1 MMNMEHIRP
10 MLPEDWPR
18 VAEIYTQGLAVGNST
33 FERDCPSYEY
43 WDKAHL
49 QTGRLVYEEN
59 GKILGW
65 IVLSPTSARACY
77 RGVVE
82 LSIYIDLAYQRRG
95 IGKALISAIEA
106 HSRAEGFWTLHSTV
120 FANNPAS
127 LALHEACGF
136 RRIGYRERI
145 AQDRFDRWQ
154 DTILLE
160 KRL

>member
-1 MMNMEHIRP
+1 MSIENIRP
-10 MLPEDWPR
+10 MEPYDWPR
-18 VAEIYTQGLAVGNST
+18 VSEIYRLGLEAGNCT
-33 FERDCPSYEY
+33 FERTCPSYEH

-49 QTGRLVYEEN
+49 QVGRLVYELD

-82 LSIYIDLAYQRRG
+82 LSIYIDPAYQRRG
-95 IGKALISAIEA
+95 IGKALMAVLEQKC
-106 HSRAEGFWTLHSTV
+106 REEGFWTLHSTV

-136 RRIGYRERI
+136 RKIGYRERI
-145 AQDRFDRWQ
+145 AQDRFDKWQ
-154 DTILLE
+154 DTIWLE